1 MAEATLNDVI
11 TRMKEEGLLTRNSGT
26 NSLKSA
32 ISEIKGVRS
41 DFKGFFNNFG
51 SALQNLGSTQKEFSD
66 MMKSNFEKQQEALA
80 SQQRNDALAD
90 EPKPTE
96 TDDNKGAIS
105 KLLESIK
112 KMIPKKSPGLI
123 GLLFGGLAAAFLLF
137 PEWVKSNLILPLV
150 DVINVLQGKNATTT
164 LGAGIKH
171 LKDLFG
177 FINDNFGPETA
188 WILGI
193 TSALAVLNPIRS
205 FKIAKDTISGLS
217 SLVSWAANSSKKLL
231 GFKGVSTAAD
241 AALDATGGGP
251 PNRPKKLGPLAR
263 LSSAISNFGKNIA
276 TKATEIAGSS
286 KNIIK
291 NLGSMIGK
299 AAGKAGAG
307 GSGLLKLGGTL
318 LRLGGPAGLVVLGV
332 AGIALA
338 ADKLRN
344 MNIDSTVKDI
354 SDKNATLKAAIASG
368 NKPLVETLTAE
379 LATDLKRLQDTTIGN
394 VASVQEQIKLAQN
407 TLAEEATK
415 NLAISLAKLQ
425 EKSIRN
431 ADGSVAEGA
440 AEALHAIKTALNKQV
455 QELLV
460 GDKARTPDQI
470 KEKEDKTLT
479 FLNNLRK
486 DLNDNKISPEDQK
499 EVISRAVEQILK
511 VRAASGGIA
520 RGSTLA
526 SELSNVQDTN
536 QTLEQMFK
544 TLDRL
549 SKNNNLKFETTGKI
563 NGQADVSK
571 DNEIQGK
578 NNGQAEV
585 LANSGNPSSQTS
597 PVVPIVAPTTNNTD
611 NTRVVNNYYF
621 YNDGSIDAA
630 GRYSGMRLPVGF

>member
-90 EPKPTE
+90 KPKPTK

-105 KLLESIK
+105 KILESIK

-137 PEWVKSNLILPLV
+137 PEWIKSNLILPLV
-150 DVINVLQGKNATTT
+150 DVISVLQDKDAKTT

-171 LKDLFG
+171 LKNLFG

-193 TSALAVLNPIRS
+193 TSALAVLNPITS
-205 FKIAKDTISGLS
+205 FKIAKATISGLS
-217 SLVSWAANSSKKLL
+217 SLVSWAVNSDKNLRN
-231 GFKGVSTAAD
+231 FKGVSTAAD
-241 AALDATGGGP
+241 AALNAGGGGGP
-251 PNRPKKLGPLAR
+251 PNRPKRLGPLAR

-276 TKATEIAGSS
+276 TKATAIAGSS
-286 KNIIK
+286 KDIIK
-291 NLGSMIGK
+291 NLGSMVGK
-299 AAGKAGAG
+299 AAGKTG
-307 GSGLLKLGGTL
+307 GGL
-318 LRLGGPAGLVVLGV
+318 LRLGATLLRFGPAGAVGLAI
-332 AGIALA
+332 AGMAVA
-338 ADKLRN
+338 ADKLRD

-354 SDKNATLKAAIASG
+354 SDKNAALKAAIESG
-368 NKPLVETLTAE
+368 NEPLVKTLTAE
-379 LATDLKRLQDTTIGN
+379 LARDLKRLQDTTIGN
-394 VASVQEQIKLAQN
+394 VASVQEQIKIAQN

-415 NLAISLAKLQ
+415 NLANSLAKLQ
-425 EKSIRN
+425 EKSLRN

-440 AEALHAIKTALNKQV
+440 AEALRAIKKALNKQV

-460 GDKARTPDQI
+460 GNKARTTDQI

-499 EVISRAVEQILK
+499 EVISKAVEQILAVGADK
-511 VRAASGGIA
+511 GGIA

-526 SELSNVQDTN
+526 SELLSVQDTN

-549 SKNNNLKFETTGKI
+549 SKKNNLNF
-563 NGQADVSK
+563 
-571 DNEIQGK
+571 EIQGK
-578 NNGQAEV
+578 INKQADV

-611 NTRVVNNYYF
+611 NTRVVNNYHF
-621 YNDGSIDAA
+621 YKEGSIDTF
-630 GRYSGMRLPVGF
+630 GKYSGMRLPVGF

>member
-177 FINDNFGPETA
+177 FINETFGPEAA

-193 TSALAVLNPIRS
+193 GSLLALRHPIKA
-205 FKIAKDTISGLS
+205 FKITKATISGLS
-217 SLVSWAANSSKKLL
+217 SLVSWAAKSGTKLL
-231 GFKGVSTAAD
+231 GFKGAAN

-263 LSSAISNFGKNIA
+263 LSSAISKFGKNIA

-291 NLGSMIGK
+291 NLGSMVGK

-318 LRLGGPAGLVVLGV
+318 LRLGGPTGLVVLGV

-338 ADKLRN
+338 ADKLRD

-354 SDKNATLKAAIASG
+354 SDKNAALKAAIASG
-368 NKPLVETLTAE
+368 NGPLVETLTAE
-379 LATDLKRLQDTTIGN
+379 LARDLKRLQDTTIGN
-394 VASVQEQIKLAQN
+394 VDSVQEQIKLAQN

-440 AEALHAIKTALNKQV
+440 AEALHAIKKALNKQV

-460 GDKARTPDQI
+460 GNKARTPDQI

-511 VRAASGGIA
+511 VRAAKGGIA

-549 SKNNNLKFETTGKI
+549 SKNNNLKFETTGKN
-563 NGQADVSK
+563 NGQAD
-571 DNEIQGK
+571 
-578 NNGQAEV
+578 V

-630 GRYSGMRLPVGF
+630 GRYSGMRLPSYA

>member
-177 FINDNFGPETA
+177 FINKTFGPEAA

-193 TSALAVLNPIRS
+193 GSLLALRHPIKA
-205 FKIAKDTISGLS
+205 FKLTKDTISGLS

-241 AALDATGGGP
+241 AALDVAVDGKT
-251 PNRPKKLGPLAR
+251 KKLGPLSR
-263 LSSAISNFGKNIA
+263 LSSAISKFGKNIA

-291 NLGSMIGK
+291 NLGSMVGK
-299 AAGKAGAG
+299 AAGKAGG
-307 GSGLLKLGGTL
+307 GL
-318 LRLGGPAGLVVLGV
+318 LRLGATLLRFGPAGAIALGIV
-332 AGIALA
+332 GIAVA
-338 ADKLRN
+338 VDKLRD

-354 SDKNATLKAAIASG
+354 SDKNAALKAAIASG
-368 NKPLVETLTAE
+368 NPKAIESTEKALQEALNNVKNTTLVHAK
-379 LATDLKRLQDTTIGN
+379 DVQD
-394 VASVQEQIKLAQN
+394 QIIAAQN
-407 TLAEEATK
+407 TLAEEAAK
-415 NLAISLAKLQ
+415 NLANSLAKIAKVPLIGEDGRLNAETPE
-425 EKSIRN
+425 EKDAAIEERNSIIKN
-431 ADGSVAEGA
+431 MNTQAVASITAAKNQGEKEIAALNFLADMRKKLNDLKVDDATQKDLLSA
-440 AEALHAIKTALNKQV
+440 AIKNIFAIDPGS
-455 QELLV
+455 E
-460 GDKARTPDQI
+460 
-470 KEKEDKTLT
+470 
-479 FLNNLRK
+479 
-486 DLNDNKISPEDQK
+486 
-499 EVISRAVEQILK
+499 
-511 VRAASGGIA
+511 GGVK
-520 RGSTLA
+520 RGNFK
-526 SELSNVQDTN
+526 SELDTA
-536 QTLEQMFK
+536 QVYDLKRMLETF
-544 TLDRL
+544 DRL
-549 SKNNNLKFETTGKI
+549 SKERNLEIQGKN
-563 NGQADVSK
+563 NGQADVPK

-578 NNGQAEV
+578 INGQAEV

>member
-90 EPKPTE
+90 KPKPTK

-150 DVINVLQGKNATTT
+150 DVINVLQGKDATTT

-171 LKDLFG
+171 LKTLFG

-193 TSALAVLNPIRS
+193 TSALAVLHPITS
-205 FKIAKDTISGLS
+205 FKIAKATISGLS

-241 AALDATGGGP
+241 AALNAGGGGP

-263 LSSAISNFGKNIA
+263 LGSAISNFGKNIA
-276 TKATEIAGSS
+276 TKATQIAGNS
-286 KNIIK
+286 KDIIK
-291 NLGSMIGK
+291 NLGSMVGK
-299 AAGKAGAG
+299 AAGKTG
-307 GSGLLKLGGTL
+307 GGL
-318 LRLGGPAGLVVLGV
+318 LRLGATLLRFGPAGAIGLGI
-332 AGIALA
+332 AGIAVA
-338 ADKLRN
+338 VDKLRD

-354 SDKNATLKAAIASG
+354 SDKNAALKAAIASG
-368 NKPLVETLTAE
+368 NPEAIDITQKALQKALNNVKNTTLVHSK
-379 LATDLKRLQDTTIGN
+379 DVQD
-394 VASVQEQIKLAQN
+394 QIIAAQN
-407 TLAEEATK
+407 TLAEEAAK
-415 NLAISLAKLQ
+415 NLTNSLAKIAKVPLIKDGRLNAETPEEKDAAKKERNSIIKDMNTQAVASITAAKTQ
-425 EKSIRN
+425 E
-431 ADGSVAEGA
+431 
-440 AEALHAIKTALNKQV
+440 
-455 QELLV
+455 
-460 GDKARTPDQI
+460 
-470 KEKEDKTLT
+470 EKEIASLNFLT
-479 FLNNLRK
+479 DMRK
-486 DLNDNKISPEDQK
+486 KLND
-499 EVISRAVEQILK
+499 LK
-511 VRAASGGIA
+511 VDDATQENLLSAAIQRIFAIRGGEGGIKK
-520 RGSTLA
+520 GNFK
-526 SELSNVQDTN
+526 SELDGAQVYDLKKM
-536 QTLEQMFK
+536 LETFDK
-544 TLDRL
+544 L
-549 SKNNNLKFETTGKI
+549 SKERNLEMTGKI
-563 NGQADVSK
+563 NGQVDVPK

-578 NNGQAEV
+578 INKQADV
-585 LANSGNPSSQTS
+585 LANSGNPPSQTS
-597 PVVPIVAPTTNNTD
+597 PVVPIVAPTTNNVD
-611 NTRVVNNYYF
+611 NTRVVNNYHF
-621 YNDGSIDAA
+621 YGENSTKVDPLRMGLPA
-630 GRYSGMRLPVGF
+630 GF

>member
-90 EPKPTE
+90 KPEPTE

-137 PEWVKSNLILPLV
+137 PEWMKRNLIDPLV
-150 DVINVLQGKNATTT
+150 DVISVLQGNDATTT

-171 LKDLFG
+171 LKNLFG
-177 FINDNFGPETA
+177 FINETFGPEAA

-193 TSALAVLNPIRS
+193 GSLLALRHPIKA
-205 FKIAKDTISGLS
+205 FKLTKATISGLS
-217 SLVSWAANSSKKLL
+217 SLVSWAAKSSKKLL

-241 AALDATGGGP
+241 AVLDVAVDGKT
-251 PNRPKKLGPLAR
+251 KKLGPLSR
-263 LSSAISNFGKNIA
+263 LGSAISKFSKNIA

-291 NLGSMIGK
+291 NLGSMVGK

-318 LRLGGPAGLVVLGV
+318 LRVAGPAGAIALSIV
-332 AGIALA
+332 GIAVA
-338 ADKLRN
+338 VDKLRD

-354 SDKNATLKAAIASG
+354 SDKNAALKAAIASG
-368 NKPLVETLTAE
+368 NPEAIASTEKALQEALNNVKNTTLVHSK
-379 LATDLKRLQDTTIGN
+379 DVQD
-394 VASVQEQIKLAQN
+394 QIIAAQN
-407 TLAEEATK
+407 TLAEEAAK
-415 NLAISLAKLQ
+415 NLANSLAKIAKVPLIGEDGRLNAETPEEKDAAKKERNSIIKDMNTQAVASIIAAKTQ
-425 EKSIRN
+425 E
-431 ADGSVAEGA
+431 
-440 AEALHAIKTALNKQV
+440 
-455 QELLV
+455 
-460 GDKARTPDQI
+460 
-470 KEKEDKTLT
+470 EKEIASLNFLT
-479 FLNNLRK
+479 DMRK
-486 DLNDNKISPEDQK
+486 KLND
-499 EVISRAVEQILK
+499 LK
-511 VRAASGGIA
+511 VDDATQENLLSAAIQRIFAIRGGEGGIK
-520 RGSTLA
+520 RGEFKSR
-526 SELSNVQDTN
+526 
-536 QTLEQMFK
+536 LETSQVLDLKEMLETF
-544 TLDRL
+544 DRL
-549 SKNNNLKFETTGKI
+549 SKERNLEIQGKI
-563 NGQADVSK
+563 NGQADVPK

-578 NNGQAEV
+578 INKQADV

-611 NTRVVNNYYF
+611 NTRVVNNYHF
-621 YNDGSIDAA
+621 YKDGSIDAA